1 MFKFKFVTI
10 LLMFLSLACNISIL
24 QAKLVERSS
33 KKMPDW
39 VGQTTENSSKFFFSG
54 SSSGQPSFEA
64 ARKLAISDALTQIIE
79 SFDLTMSINSNR
91 ILTETQTFMEDRIKS
106 KTSEVRVL
114 DTKIKKVYFEK
125 YDDEQGKITYNVHVL
140 LSYSKKEYEKEKA
153 RLAQEYENYKQ
164 SITNRFTKAEQLITE
179 HCYQEALF
187 ELFETLKMIDEYGIC
202 RGLEGE
208 IIPNINNLL
217 TKISFSNSFITTTDN
232 SGMLAE
238 ICVSFGNE
246 QKYSNAIFDLKT
258 LNNFS
263 IDSITSDENGIVNH
277 QFNKVSYLKKSNYKL
292 ELNLQKTYDVDE
304 DFLQKYKLKNI
315 YEDVNFITTKKRI
328 YVSMNTKNVQ
338 LMNLIKASLV
348 QNGFNLVNTKE
359 EGRFILNVDFSMG
372 EVNESTLN
380 VVSGD
385 SVLFISN
392 AHVNAELIET
402 KDQKSMNS
410 ASFSEKGF
418 GKTKEKSYS
427 DLLQKISISII
438 NIL

>member
-10 LLMFLSLACNISIL
+10 LLILLSLACNISVL

-39 VGQTTENSSKFFFSG
+39 VGNTTEDKSKFYFSG
-54 SSSGQPSFEA
+54 SSSGQSSFET

-79 SFDLTMSINSNR
+79 SLDLTMSVNSNR
-91 ILTETQTFMEDRIKS
+91 ILTETQSFMEDRTKS
-106 KTSEVRVL
+106 KTADVRVL
-114 DTKIKKVYFEK
+114 NTKVKKVYFEK
-125 YDDEQGKITYNVHVL
+125 YDEQGKISYNVHVL
-140 LSYSKKEYEKEKA
+140 LSYSKKEYDKEKE

-164 SITNRFTKAEQLITE
+164 SIANRFTKAEQLITE

-217 TKISFSNSFITTTDN
+217 TKISFSNSFITTTNN
-232 SGMLAE
+232 SGILAE
-238 ICVSFGNE
+238 IYVSFSNE

-304 DFLQKYKLKNI
+304 NFLNKYKIKDI
-315 YEDVNFITTKKRI
+315 YEDLNFITSKKRI
-328 YVSMNTKNVQ
+328 YVSMKNDNVQ

-348 QNGFNLVNTKE
+348 QNGFNVVDSE
-359 EGRFILNVDFSMG
+359 EESRFVLEMDFSMG

-380 VVSGD
+380 VTSGD

-392 AHVNAELIET
+392 AHISAKLIEN
-402 KDQKSMNS
+402 KDKKSMSS